1 MIVCSCFVLFGLYLS
16 FSKKQSVFAAQMDQ
30 FEVITDNVN
39 VDEDASEELLES
51 FLVEGDHLLL
61 GSEEKM
67 SEIAPYSMRMNNV
80 TVQAKYRVSEFD
92 SNDSGEGH
100 KPQISAAIKYI
111 EEDGSNGDG
120 RGANGKYRRR
130 NVYCLSHDKTAPIGQ
145 VLTRKSWKSAAVYH
159 VIYYGAMNYGETCRY
174 AYHSTGNWKW
184 DYLATHFAIVVVT
197 EQYTLDDVIVSIR
210 RGNAPK
216 EDQDILIRS
225 ITRMVNN
232 ALSSQVHKSFD
243 EDGWFRMDD
252 TTYSS
257 FSLDS
262 SDLTFTL
269 KNGAYYTDWITP
281 LFTTKNGYYANESI
295 TSLKNTTTK
304 GTTVELKYSDSIH
317 SPYRLVVEKATYEQ
331 WQKTGKT
338 VTSKVT
344 IKVPKCWKI
353 ASFEPSGDNTLYQ
366 DIGFPVYSPSKGYA
380 EYTDSISITVPRKY
394 IDLTVTKVSVKDDK
408 DAGSQTL
415 PEAEFTLY
423 EDAACKKTVGSQV
436 TDKNGQCTFQNL
448 TYGHTYYLKETR
460 APEGYKLP
468 DPVPVYLI
476 DTNTKEQSIQ
486 YTVSN
491 KIGMLLPETG
501 SAKQIY
507 LLVIGIGMMIYG
519 IKRKEY
525 KVKIYE

>member
-16 FSKKQSVFAAQMDQ
+16 FSGKQSVFAAQLDQ
-30 FEVITDNVN
+30 IEELTNDVNVEDEDSEEVI
-39 VDEDASEELLES
+39 ES
-51 FLVEGDHLLL
+51 FLVEGDQLFL
-61 GSEEKM
+61 GSKGET
-67 SEIAPYSMRMNNV
+67 SQIAPYSMRMNNV

-120 RGANGKYRRR
+120 RGQDGKYRKR

-243 EDGWFRMDD
+243 SDGWFRMDD
-252 TTYSS
+252 PTYSS
-257 FSLDS
+257 FSLDY
-262 SDLTFTL
+262 SDITFKL

-304 GTTVELKYSDSIH
+304 GATVELKYSDSIH
-317 SPYRLVVEKATYEQ
+317 SPYRLVVEKETYEQ
-331 WQKTGKT
+331 WLKTGKT

-344 IKVPKCWKI
+344 IQVPKCWKI
-353 ASFEPSGDNTLYQ
+353 ASFEPSGDNNLYQ

-380 EYTDSISITVPRKY
+380 EYTDSISITVPRRY
-394 IDLTVTKVSVKDDK
+394 IDLTITKVSVKNDK
-408 DAGSQTL
+408 DTGGQPL
-415 PEAEFTLY
+415 PGAAFTLY

-436 TDKNGQCTFQNL
+436 TDEKGKCTFQNL
-448 TYGHTYYLKETR
+448 IYAQTYYLKETK
-460 APEGYKLP
+460 APDGYGLP
-468 DPVPVYLI
+468 DPVPVYPI

-491 KIGMLLPETG
+491 KIGMQLPETG
-501 SAKQIY
+501 SAMSIN
-507 LLVIGIGMMIYG
+507 LLMIGLGMMVCG
-519 IKRKEY
+519 IKRKEH
-525 KVKIYE
+525 KVKTYE